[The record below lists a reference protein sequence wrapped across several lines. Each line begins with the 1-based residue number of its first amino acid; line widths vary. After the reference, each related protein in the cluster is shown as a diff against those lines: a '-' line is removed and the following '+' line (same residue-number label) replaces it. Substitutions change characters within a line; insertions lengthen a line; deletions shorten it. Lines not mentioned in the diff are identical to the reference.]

1 MSIVITKETI
11 QRLVS
16 DVKNIKKDP
25 LEKEGIFYQHD
36 EIDMLKGYAMI
47 VGPEDTPYF
56 GGYYLF
62 EFHFPTNY
70 PFEPPLVFYETNNGI
85 TRFHPNLYKCGKVCL
100 SILNTW
106 QGEPWSSIQTIRSV
120 LLTLLSILTNNPL
133 CHEPGVSETNRD
145 IQNYNE
151 IITFANIESAI
162 GEIITKKIL
171 KCQFEIFY
179 EKIIQIFQ
187 SNREKIYDIIKKKKE
202 LFPSPVILRTY
213 AYHLNQKIDY
223 EELEK
228 KIFLL

>member
-1 MSIVITKETI
+1 
-11 QRLVS
+11 
-16 DVKNIKKDP
+16 
-25 LEKEGIFYQHD
+25 
-36 EIDMLKGYAMI
+36 
-47 VGPEDTPYF
+47 
-56 GGYYLF
+56 
-62 EFHFPTNY
+62 
-70 PFEPPLVFYETNNGI
+70 
-85 TRFHPNLYKCGKVCL
+85 
-100 SILNTW
+100 
-106 QGEPWSSIQTIRSV
+106 
-120 LLTLLSILTNNPL
+120 LTNNPL

-187 SNREKIYDIIKKKKE
+187 TNREKIYDIIKKKKE